1 MIVWDIINCTN
12 SKYYAMTI
20 TKQILLVEDIKKK
33 KKWTS
38 IPNMVEKK
46 SCDTHGV
53 IFFVS
58 TIYES

>member
-12 SKYYAMTI
+12 SKYNAMTI

-38 IPNMVEKK
+38 IPNIVETNSVTLMV
-46 SCDTHGV
+46 
-53 IFFVS
+53 
-58 TIYES
+58 

>member
-12 SKYYAMTI
+12 SKYCAMII

-33 KKWTS
+33 KVDFDPQYGRNKF
-38 IPNMVEKK
+38 
-46 SCDTHGV
+46 CDTHGV

-58 TIYES
+58 TFYES